1 VLAGVLLHVIE
12 APSPIDTALDIAE
25 SNLAV
30 DDVLDFVSGVT
41 HVKNVGFT
49 NLAEVVGLTAGRW
62 V

>member
-1 VLAGVLLHVIE
+1 VIE
-12 APSPIDTALDIAE
+12 AQSPIDTALDIAE